1 MLLHPANLLVLDEP
15 TNHLDINSKD
25 ILLEALKKYDGT
37 VLFVSHDK
45 YFIENLADRVL
56 ELGDGKATSYVGDY
70 AYYLEKKAQQAA
82 AAEGTPTAQAAS
94 ASQPKQAQL
103 SREESKQRKR
113 DLKRLERELEQVMTD
128 LDALEQEISR
138 LNEDMAK
145 PENYSD
151 GTKIKELKAQL
162 DADES
167 ALEAKTA
174 RWEELEAAIAEL
186 QEN

>member
-1 MLLHPANLLVLDEP
+1 M
-15 TNHLDINSKD
+15 
-25 ILLEALKKYDGT
+25 
-37 VLFVSHDK
+37 
-45 YFIENLADRVL
+45 L

-70 AYYLEKKAQQAA
+70 AYYLEKKAQQEEAALGGVNATQDKAA
-82 AAEGTPTAQAAS
+82 AAPKPT
-94 ASQPKQAQL
+94 QL

-113 DLKRLERELEQVMTD
+113 DLKKLERELEQVMAD

-151 GTKIKELKAQL
+151 GAKIKELKAQL
-162 DADES
+162 DAAES
-167 ALEAKTA
+167 ALESKTA
-174 RWEELEAAIAEL
+174 RWEELETAISEL